1 MFSYMSL
8 FPLMY
13 FLYILIP
20 LGPIVYLFIRWRSIK
35 GEKVDPNLG
44 IKVLV
49 YYFKTLAYH
58 LILIGISLLFAGLL
72 KNGYTSNAKIG
83 TAFIIAGGLVYAIHY
98 AVIQKAFNE
107 TEFPLTRRVYNAFNL
122 ILVGLI
128 GLSSSIIWISIVL
141 SKRPKGYEAPLAFL
155 AVYLI
160 AWICQSWTFYKPALK
175 K

>member
-35 GEKVDPNLG
+35 GEKVDPSLG

-58 LILIGISLLFAGLL
+58 LILIGISLLFTDLI
-72 KNGYTSNAKIG
+72 KNGYTGNAKIG
-83 TAFIIAGGLVYAIHY
+83 TAIIIAGGLIYTIHY
-98 AVIQKAFNE
+98 TIIRKAFNE
-107 TEFPLTRRVYNAFNL
+107 NEFPLTGRVYNAFNL

-128 GLSSSIIWISIVL
+128 GISSSIIWISIVL

-155 AVYLI
+155 VVYII
-160 AWICQSWTFYKPALK
+160 AWIFQSWTFYKPALK